1 MAKWNKLGW
10 VVEAGQTETV
20 VIATD
25 GMPCRSVLLAKIAG
39 TSGFSA
45 VVSLQVNPDGGATWY
60 TLPFVNLTGNSD
72 VALVD
77 TVTLT
82 TAAARAIAG
91 LDWLPSGAQVRVSI
105 TNSTQD
111 ATLDLWLL
119 ASEDDE

>member
-1 MAKWNKLGW
+1 MAKWNKTGW
-10 VVEAGQTETV
+10 IVEAGQTETT
-20 VIATD
+20 VIAVD
-25 GMPCRSVLLAKIAG
+25 GMPCRSVLLAKISG
-39 TSGFSA
+39 TNGFSA
-45 VVSLQVNPDGGATWY
+45 VVSLQVSPDAGTTWFV
-60 TLPFVNLTGNSD
+60 LPFVNLTGNSG

-77 TVTLT
+77 SVTLT
-82 TAAARAIAG
+82 VAAARAIAG